1 MCNKLIVLFKHYAPL
16 CFVGDCQQKHFCHLS
31 LISLREFPQL
41 CQPCPSREAS
51 GLTRALR
58 WKYNK
63 ELIPKWLK
71 MARQAFIDTYRG
83 VSRTNKGTANMIW
96 WKSFQS
102 PRALSS
108 EGIIAPLRAV
118 PRALVSGATERL
130 LLGIYSKTIR
140 NEMLFLW
147 GETWID
153 QTKLNSPRTIMVP

>member
-31 LISLREFPQL
+31 LISLREFPLL

-58 WKYNK
+58 WKCNK
-63 ELIPKWLK
+63 ELIQKLLK

-108 EGIIAPLRAV
+108 EGIIAPLKAV

-140 NEMLFLW
+140 NKLLFLW